1 MLAYNIPR
9 RSYWD
14 SGVAPMTPQV
24 THIPAYGGCIPNR
37 DATILRP
44 WVNLLPWMS
53 KVEDQG
59 GFSDW

>member
-1 MLAYNIPR
+1 MTHIMPR
-9 RSYWD
+9 RPYLD

-24 THIPAYGGCIPNR
+24 TNIRAYQGCIPNR

-53 KVEDQG
+53 EVEDQG
-59 GFSDW
+59 QYSDW